1 MENVIGIASDHAGF
15 EMKEFLVG
23 FLMAAGYAV
32 KDYGCNSCDSV
43 DYPVY
48 AHAMARGFEKEEF
61 NLGIAL
67 CGSANGIS
75 MTLNKH
81 ASVRAAICWTPELAE
96 LARMHNDANICSL
109 PARFIDNATA
119 VEIIEK
125 FLNTAFEG
133 GRHSKR
139 VDQIAIS

>member
-1 MENVIGIASDHAGF
+1 MEKVIGIASDHAGF

-23 FLMAAGYAV
+23 FLMSEGYAV
-32 KDYGCNSCDSV
+32 KDYGCNSSDSV

-48 AHAMARGFEKEEF
+48 AHALARGLENNEY

-81 ASVRAAICWTPELAE
+81 SAVRAAICWTSEIAG
-96 LARMHNDANICSL
+96 LARQHNDANICSL
-109 PARFIDNATA
+109 PARFIDNIAA
-119 VEIIEK
+119 AEIVEK
-125 FLNTAFEG
+125 FLNTSFEG
-133 GRHSKR
+133 GRHQRR
-139 VDQIAIS
+139 VDLISL